1 VCWWAESLFISRSN
15 PRWWPGTTTTS
26 LRVFNPVSFSI
37 ALLLPFYFFDVSF
50 D

>member
-1 VCWWAESLFISRSN
+1 MCVDERVFLSPAATRDDGL
-15 PRWWPGTTTTS
+15 T